1 MIDTGVEE
9 KNRLRG
15 GGRLTGNPCKD
26 IESLDFI
33 KV

>member
-1 MIDTGVEE
+1 MMDTGVEE

-15 GGRLTGNPCKD
+15 GGRLTGNPFKD

-33 KV
+33 KI